1 MNPGQKRVKWY
12 ESIILISRKNF
23 DSFWEDIFR
32 KLFHMFF
39 LPDFGPSID
48 SKCNFFFTSGF
59 LSKEARF
66 TFILNIKVIPNNEK
80 KPSFYDRDFAC
91 FEKQIL
97 PNESD
102 LNCSK

>member
-1 MNPGQKRVKWY
+1 MKFNFSRSFFTSTNRMGQKNFMNPGQKRVKWY

-48 SKCNFFFTSGF
+48 SKCNFFSHQASYQRRQDL
-59 LSKEARF
+59 LSF
-66 TFILNIKVIPNNEK
+66 
-80 KPSFYDRDFAC
+80 
-91 FEKQIL
+91 
-97 PNESD
+97 
-102 LNCSK
+102 

>member
-12 ESIILISRKNF
+12 ESIILISQIFLPFSESKNF

-48 SKCNFFFTSGF
+48 SKCNFFSHQASYQRRQDL
-59 LSKEARF
+59 LSF
-66 TFILNIKVIPNNEK
+66 
-80 KPSFYDRDFAC
+80 
-91 FEKQIL
+91 
-97 PNESD
+97 
-102 LNCSK
+102 